1 MACFHDRCGERVTLL
16 NENRTAIRDYSE
28 FNHGLVI
35 SAEPLVND
43 VLFEVKIDQKVAIQV
58 MYSCHFQNFDVC
70 EMCIKYL

>member
-58 MYSCHFQNFDVC
+58 MYSCHFKILTYVKC
-70 EMCIKYL
+70 V